1 MSKPKAK
8 KKGYVVLYMLAF
20 LLAASALGVWTWVG
34 SMNERAS
41 GVSPS
46 PAAQEPDGTDG
57 PFDSEGFAIVD
68 WEYWQSRNP
77 AIIGWVNVP
86 GTDISQ
92 PICKADGSDPDYW
105 NRHDAYGQ
113 YNLMGCPF
121 LHADCQ
127 GGLTG
132 SANCVVQGHNVGG
145 AGTGMFAAFAQFADD
160 VYAREHRRVLLQTP
174 TCKLELEAWCVEVIP
189 NAGADYSL
197 ATAFENDAQF
207 QRYCAER
214 KSAARVVL
222 SDTPDKQMWT
232 FSTCSYLLTPENE
245 RTVVHCK
252 LMSKRSVG

>member
-1 MSKPKAK
+1 MAKAGNNK
-8 KKGYVVLYMLAF
+8 SWKALYAIAAA
-20 LLAASALGVWTWVG
+20 LLACGCGVFAYLH
-34 SMNERAS
+34 SMDTRAS
-41 GVSPS
+41 GVQPS
-46 PAAQEPDGTDG
+46 PAAQDSSGTNE
-57 PFDSEGFAIVD
+57 PFDSEGFAKVD
-68 WEYWQSRNP
+68 WGYWQSQNP

-92 PICKADGSDPDYW
+92 PICQADGSNPDYW
-105 NRHDAYGQ
+105 NYHDAYGQ

-121 LHADCQ
+121 LHADCE

-132 SANCVVQGHNVGG
+132 SVNCVVQGHNVGG
-145 AGTGMFAAFAQFADD
+145 AGTGMFADFAQFADEA
-160 VYAREHRRVLLQTP
+160 YAREHKRVLLQTP

-197 ATAFENDAQF
+197 ATSFENDAQF

-222 SDTPDKQMWT
+222 SDAPSKQMWT

-252 LMSKRSVG
+252 LISKRSVG

>member
-8 KKGYVVLYMLAF
+8 IKGYVVLYALAF
-20 LLAASALGVWTWVG
+20 LLATSAFGVWAWVG
-34 SMNERAS
+34 SMNSRAS

-46 PAAQEPDGTDG
+46 PAAQEPDGTNE
-57 PFDSEGFAIVD
+57 PFDTDGCAKVD
-68 WEYWQSRNP
+68 WGYWQSQNP

-105 NRHDAYGQ
+105 NYHDAYGQ

-121 LHADCQ
+121 LHADCE
-127 GGLTG
+127 GGLTD

-145 AGTGMFAAFAQFADD
+145 AGTGMFADFAQFSDD
-160 VYAREHRRVLLQTP
+160 AYAREHKRVLLQTP
-174 TCKLELEAWCVEVIP
+174 MCKLELEAWCVEVIP

-197 ATAFENDAQF
+197 ATDFESGAQF

-214 KSAARVVL
+214 EDTARVVL
-222 SDTPDKQMWT
+222 SDAPDKQMWT

-252 LMSKRSVG
+252 LVSKRDVG